1 MLWFTDSCN
10 PTSKHG
16 VWATFVLASQHSISK
31 FLLLSRPNV
40 VCGDLLFLPR
50 FLLFRI
56 IILLLLNPELVR
68 PFFWSRVKIKT
79 L

>member
-31 FLLLSRPNV
+31 
-40 VCGDLLFLPR
+40 LLF
-50 FLLFRI
+50 FFI
-56 IILLLLNPELVR
+56 ILLLNPELVR
-68 PFFWSRVKIKT
+68 PFFWNRLKIET
-79 L
+79 S